1 MRAVSVLCIMRELLR
16 LARVDRRRG
25 WNEYPRDQHIE
36 IELRVRGR
44 NASTV
49 DAGKKL
55 EIFRGEQRLD
65 TIRISRDFIALFL
78 LCTPPIAMLI
88 FEENRK
94 KGQKSKAK
102 K

>member
-1 MRAVSVLCIMRELLR
+1 MTNSVLLR

-44 NASTV
+44 NARTV

-65 TIRISRDFIALFL
+65 TIRMSRDFIALFFCYVPRQL
-78 LCTPPIAMLI
+78 PC
-88 FEENRK
+88 
-94 KGQKSKAK
+94 
-102 K
+102 